1 VISGRINEVKLPT
14 AYSAPMGEMSMSV
27 LKVAPDRVLAVS
39 VARAKAFL
47 AANGIAIVEDDR
59 PQIDPSSSRANRAA
73 SISARVTCLQ
83 N

>member
-39 VARAKAFL
+39 AARAKAFL